1 MTETAMTYLKRSLPL
16 LLMLAL
22 LPACGG
28 GNGVKLTYALGPTL
42 SSCKGDVVVFKFKDE
57 RPATRLGKDDQGRP
71 IESLSDV
78 ADWVSWGL
86 FDELEAAGCTAKY
99 RTSTMPT
106 DDTPVITGEILNVG
120 LDQTGTTTYAGR
132 VTVRVVVNRDGK
144 TVHSEKF
151 TSEVE
156 DVVLPGYGSKS
167 DLMAE
172 VLRTLMAEVV
182 PVVCKNL

>member
-1 MTETAMTYLKRSLPL
+1 MTHLKRFLPL

-42 SSCKGDVVVFKFKDE
+42 SSCEGNVVVFKFKDE
-57 RPATRLGKDDQGRP
+57 RPGTRLGKDNGGRV
-71 IESLSDV
+71 IDTLSDV
-78 ADWVSWGL
+78 SDWVGWAL

-106 DDTPVITGEILNVG
+106 GDETVVTGEILDVG
-120 LDQTGTTTYAGR
+120 LDQTGTTTYRGKAA
-132 VTVRVVVNRDGK
+132 VRVVVSRSGK

-151 TSEVE
+151 ASEVE

-172 VLRTLMAEVV
+172 VLRTLMAEIV